1 MVIRFDNREDYY
13 FRNQLVIVLSNP
25 KVQDYV
31 FGVVDNLMT
40 KYPEIAY
47 IKWDC
52 NSPITNIYS
61 SYLKDKQSHL
71 YIDYVKGLYNVL
83 EKVNSKYPNLPI
95 MLCSGGGG
103 RCDYEALKYFPE
115 FWASDNTDPVERI
128 FIQWGFSYI
137 FPTKSIAA
145 HVTSWGKQPL
155 KFRTDVASMGRLGFD
170 IRVNEMNDN
179 ELKYCQEAVQN
190 FKRLMPVTL
199 DGDQYRLVSPY
210 DGDHAAIQYNNG
222 NKSVLYTFD
231 INPRYNEQLENVK
244 LKGLNPDKNYNIQ
257 EINLMPG
264 SRAVSCSGKVYS
276 GSYLMNIG
284 LPLFSKSAY
293 KSHVL
298 EITEQ

>member
-1 MVIRFDNREDYY
+1 
-13 FRNQLVIVLSNP
+13 
-25 KVQDYV
+25 
-31 FGVVDNLMT
+31 
-40 KYPEIAY
+40 
-47 IKWDC
+47 
-52 NSPITNIYS
+52 
-61 SYLKDKQSHL
+61 
-71 YIDYVKGLYNVL
+71 
-83 EKVNSKYPNLPI
+83 
-95 MLCSGGGG
+95 
-103 RCDYEALKYFPE
+103 
-115 FWASDNTDPVERI
+115 
-128 FIQWGFSYI
+128 
-137 FPTKSIAA
+137 
-145 HVTSWGKQPL
+145 
-155 KFRTDVASMGRLGFD
+155 
-170 IRVNEMNDN
+170 
-179 ELKYCQEAVQN
+179 
-190 FKRLMPVTL
+190 MPVTL